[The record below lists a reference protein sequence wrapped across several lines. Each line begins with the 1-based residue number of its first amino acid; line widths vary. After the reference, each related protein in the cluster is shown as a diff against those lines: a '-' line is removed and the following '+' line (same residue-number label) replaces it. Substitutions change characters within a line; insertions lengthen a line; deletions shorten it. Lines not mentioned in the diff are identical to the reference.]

1 MLGREHSGKVWK
13 KFIGNFYFWGI
24 TLRILCT
31 FSFTTK
37 KPLACTGQSHKHLTP
52 EVDLQFVATN
62 PACLVELGIVVVLPE
77 TTQLTQNWETCLSK
91 SSSTSTTARRTDTA
105 ISSLL
110 RTNVASWNSKIRI
123 IISVFVLHQQ
133 VINGGKYVLPRN
145 LHIRRYRY
153 HRRHFVFNVTLLI
166 RWPIG
171 QRKLLNKNRTSWIKF
186 WRRAQKLGIFIEQKV
201 LNILSL
207 TE

>member
-1 MLGREHSGKVWK
+1 MIS
-13 KFIGNFYFWGI
+13 
-24 TLRILCT
+24 
-31 FSFTTK
+31 TK

-62 PACLVELGIVVVLPE
+62 PACLDELGIVVGLPE
-77 TTQLTQNWETCLSK
+77 TTQLTQNWDTYLSK
-91 SSSTSTTARRTDTA
+91 SSSISTTASRTDTT

-110 RTNVASWNSKIRI
+110 RTNVASWNPKIRI
-123 IISVFVLHQQ
+123 IILHFRLHQQ

-166 RWPIG
+166 RWLIG

-186 WRRAQKLGIFIEQKV
+186 WRRAQKLGIL
-201 LNILSL
+201 LNKNSAEYIIINWIR
-207 TE
+207 